1 MSHTTTDRRRLTRLR
16 KKYPALT
23 SDNFS
28 ESAFHDLLDDAKR
41 VLSSEVAESLG
52 VGAVL
57 SMDGTAYDEA
67 LDSYL
72 ALRLGLAIE
81 AASGDGNVDPESAL
95 RAGAVPRSPS
105 EMRRLS
111 GLDSGLDYERKR
123 LITALNGLTD
133 DGN

>member
-1 MSHTTTDRRRLTRLR
+1 MR